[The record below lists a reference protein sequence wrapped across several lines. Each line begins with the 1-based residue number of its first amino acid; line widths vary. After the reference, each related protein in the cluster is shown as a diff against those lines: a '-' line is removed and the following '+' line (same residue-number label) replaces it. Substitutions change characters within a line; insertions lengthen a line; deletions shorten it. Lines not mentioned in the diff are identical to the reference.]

1 MTKEEIVE
9 RVHSLYPDAV
19 VDAAGEECNFE
30 ITVIC
35 DAFADLNTLQRQKPI
50 LALFKEDI
58 RSGAMHA
65 LSIKAKTPAEHTD
78 QSSLV
83 QLN

>member
-9 RVHSLYPDAV
+9 RIRSHYPDAV
-19 VDAAGEECNFE
+19 VDAVGEECNFE
-30 ITVIC
+30 ITVIS
-35 DAFADLNTLQRQKPI
+35 DVFDGQNTLQRQKPI

-65 LSIKAKTPAEHTD
+65 LSIKAKTPAEQAD
-78 QSSLV
+78 QGGLV
-83 QLN
+83 QMS